1 MIQMKSGVYGTKN
14 MMRGASYGP
23 FSLSEAEEERL
34 VQRGVA
40 VYVNP
45 RPVLD
50 DDFYYAKVSDGA
62 PIGLDE
68 TLDKLPDGV
77 EGIPE
82 YSVDS
87 SLSDLRAIGK
97 MCGLTF
103 KVGMSKADI
112 VAALDKHI
120 EENSVDGYDIEDDG
134 EDAPDFNAADSV
146 VD

>member
-1 MIQMKSGVYGTKN
+1 MIQMKSGAYGTKN
-14 MMRGASYGP
+14 MIKRPGNGP
-23 FSLSEAEEERL
+23 FSLPEKEEERL
-34 VQRGVA
+34 VKRGVA
-40 VYVNP
+40 VYVNAVA
-45 RPVLD
+45 PVPASIPDENEAD
-50 DDFYYAKVSDGA
+50 D
-62 PIGLDE
+62 PTGLNE
-68 TLDKLPDGV
+68 MPEELPEGV
-77 EGIPE
+77 GGIPE

-146 VD
+146 VE